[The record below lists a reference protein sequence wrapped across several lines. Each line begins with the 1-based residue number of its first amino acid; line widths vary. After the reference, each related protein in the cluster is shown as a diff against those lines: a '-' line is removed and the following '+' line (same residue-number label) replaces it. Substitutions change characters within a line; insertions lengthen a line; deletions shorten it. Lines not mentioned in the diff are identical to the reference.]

1 MWRIEKSVLNFNQ
14 KTCREETIQDTNSV
28 DGRILLQC
36 ILNKLGMIGELELV
50 ATR

>member
-1 MWRIEKSVLNFNQ
+1 MWRTEKGVLNFNQ
-14 KTCREETIQDTNSV
+14 RTCKEETIWASNSV
-28 DGRILLQC
+28 DGRISLQW